1 MSKVLI
7 LFAHP
12 MMEKSRTQVLMA
24 DAVRDLKKVF
34 LHDLYEAY
42 PNFDV
47 DVEFEKELLLSHDT
61 IILQHP
67 MYWYSAPALV
77 KQWLD
82 LVLEHGWAY
91 GKKGD
96 KLSGKK
102 MLNALSTGG
111 PQAAYHPEGFNRH
124 TVRQFLAPFEQ
135 TARLCKMDYLP
146 PYVVH
151 ASHRTSAAEKLA
163 AAEAYREFVI
173 RLTRNEIDTL
183 SIKEA
188 NYSNQPDNTSLN
200 G

>member
-24 DAVRDLKKVF
+24 EAVRDLKKVF

-91 GKKGD
+91 GKRGD

-102 MLNALSTGG
+102 MLNAVSTGG
-111 PQAAYHPEGFNRH
+111 PQAAYQPEGFNRL

-151 ASHRTSAAEKLA
+151 ASHRTTPSEKQA

-173 RLTRNEIDTL
+173 KLTRDEIDTA
-183 SIKEA
+183 SIREA
-188 NYSNQPDNTSLN
+188 RYSNQATR
-200 G
+200 

>member
-24 DAVRDLKKVF
+24 EAVRDLKKVF

-91 GKKGD
+91 GKRGD

-102 MLNALSTGG
+102 MLNAVSTGG
-111 PQAAYHPEGFNRH
+111 PQAAYQPEGFNRL

-151 ASHRTSAAEKLA
+151 ASHRTTPSETQA

-173 RLTRNEIDTL
+173 KLTRDEIDTA
-183 SIKEA
+183 SIREA
-188 NYSNQPDNTSLN
+188 RYSNQATR
-200 G
+200 